1 MEILAVA
8 QEDRIAIV
16 AGRRISTALSKNV
29 PAAAARTY
37 YSREKVLI
45 YREEEKDWVGTFIV
59 ISFHGKL
66 NTVENPDKS
75 YRGTFNLQ
83 QLKKSFHNLFK
94 TDAHSD
100 PSEFYHDMS
109 KSFRSENH
117 PKPLCIDFHLTE
129 ILSSND
135 LRSTFLMMRN
145 RRKSKD
151 LSSVKLEKLSAKMK
165 CQMMQIFLVEDF
177 YWPSMVP
184 VRKRR
189 FEKQDFS
196 YKIFETNWRSF

>member
-8 QEDRIAIV
+8 QKDRSAIE
-16 AGRRISTALSKNV
+16 AGRKISTALSRNV

-37 YSREKVLI
+37 YSREKILI
-45 YREEEKDWVGTFIV
+45 YREEEKDWKRTFIV

-66 NTVENPDKS
+66 NTVENLDKS

-83 QLKKSFHNLFK
+83 QLKKNFHGLFK

-117 PKPLCIDFHLTE
+117 PKAFCIDFHLTE
-129 ILSSND
+129 ILIPYD
-135 LRSTFLMMRN
+135 LRSNFLDDAKQKEIKRFIE
-145 RRKSKD
+145 RKTWKIVCKD
-151 LSSVKLEKLSAKMK
+151 EVPDDANILSR
-165 CQMMQIFLVEDF
+165 IFL
-177 YWPSMVP
+177 VP

-189 FEKQDFS
+189 FGKQDFS
-196 YKIFETNWRSF
+196 YKIFVTKWRSF